1 VKPARELRFAFIFD
15 DYGAALHLF
24 RDVFGLETMMEFS
37 QGEGRGVI
45 LKIPSVT
52 LEVFNREY
60 GRFVDDVEVGRHLDY
75 RVRIAIN
82 IDDLGEATEAV
93 RAAGASPIAEPVDTP
108 WGDRNR
114 RFTTSDGLQMTLFQ
128 SQEQ

>member
-1 VKPARELRFAFIFD
+1 MNPARELRFAFILD
-15 DYGAALHLF
+15 DYDAALHLF
-24 RDVFGLETMMEFS
+24 RDVFGLETMMDFS
-37 QGEGRGVI
+37 HGDGRGVI
-45 LKIPSVT
+45 LKIPSAT
-52 LEVFNREY
+52 LELFNREY
-60 GRFVDDVEVGRHLDY
+60 GHFVDGVEVGRPLDY

-82 IDDLGEATEAV
+82 IDDLAEATKAA

-128 SQEQ
+128 SLEH